1 MIYAI
6 FMLLVLAILFASW
19 RGSTLELPLF
29 VVTVAWVLV
38 HLVLDMTAPLSLS
51 Y

>member
-6 FMLLVLAILFASW
+6 FMLLALAILVASW
-19 RGSTLELPLF
+19 RRHALELPLF
-29 VVTVAWVLV
+29 ILTVAWVFV
-38 HLVLDMTAPLSLS
+38 HLVLDMTTPLGLS